1 AIRLDPV
8 DPTGFSTMGG
18 LTYALICL
26 GEDTEAVA
34 VATRAIHQ
42 NPNYTFA
49 WRGLAAALA
58 LSGRL
63 EEGRIALESMLRLE
77 PTFCISALLA
87 RTFSAPNTMSRMI

>member
-1 AIRLDPV
+1 
-8 DPTGFSTMGG
+8 MGG

-42 NPNYTFA
+42 NSNYTFA

-63 EEGRIALESMLRLE
+63 EEGRMALQSMLRLE
-77 PTFCISALLA
+77 PTFSISALLS
-87 RTFSAPNTMSRMI
+87 RTPSAPNAFRRVIQGLRLLGVPEQ